1 MDCDRDAFILPYNRR
16 LLSLQNTK
24 EFWNRVKEVASKK
37 DIFFNASAITFNLFI
52 CAIPFVLILISI
64 IGYVLSYDEAFNE
77 IVRYGEELFPQFTFE
92 SNPNDVISGT
102 DTIESILQ
110 PLIGARQVFGI
121 VGLIILLFFTQ
132 GLFHSVKHVIFN
144 IFDIEDRKHPLM
156 EVIYNF
162 FGFGILGAVFLF
174 FSLSI
179 SMVSLVNFTEISI
192 PFTDIVITLS
202 CVYEL
207 INIILPIIFT
217 FLLQYVIFRYISERK
232 VPRKVAIMG
241 ALTYTFLFEIAKF
254 IVSFYLGY
262 AFTAY
267 QYFYQGYAVLV
278 VIGIWTFYS
287 AMLFVVTVI
296 IAKAY
301 KDVYCKP
308 DTPVEGNPYTALS

>member
-1 MDCDRDAFILPYNRR
+1 MQKAKDY
-16 LLSLQNTK
+16 
-24 EFWNRVKEVASKK
+24 WNRVKEVASKK

-64 IGYVLSYDEAFNE
+64 IGYVLSYDEAFDE
-77 IVRYGEELFPQFTFE
+77 IVRYGEELLPQFTYE
-92 SNPNDVISGT
+92 STPNDIVTNGAPVESTPNDVVTGS
-102 DTIESILQ
+102 DTIESIIT

-144 IFDIEDRKHPLM
+144 IFDIEERKHPLM

-162 FGFGILGAVFLF
+162 FAFGILGTVFLF

-179 SMVSLVNFTEISI
+179 SMISLLDFGEIAV
-192 PFTDIVITLS
+192 PFTDIVIRLS
-202 CVYEL
+202 WIYEL
-207 INIILPIIFT
+207 IDLILPVIFT
-217 FLLQYVIFRYISERK
+217 FLLQFVIFRYISERK
-232 VPRKVAIMG
+232 IPVRVALMG
-241 ALTYTFLFEIAKF
+241 AITYTLMFETAKF

-262 AFTAY
+262 AFSAY

-287 AMLFVVTVI
+287 AILFVVAVI
-296 IAKAY
+296 MAKAY

-308 DTPVEGNPYTALS
+308 DTPIETNPYTALS